1 MAQAIWKGHISFGL
15 VNIPVSLYSGE
26 RRTDLHFRMLDSRN
40 QARVRY
46 ERVND
51 ETGDEVPWDD
61 IVKGFEYA
69 KGNYV
74 VLEREDF
81 EKAAPEATKSI
92 DIESFVDIDAIDPAY
107 FDKPYYLIPTDTG
120 KGYVLL
126 RDTLADSGKAG
137 IAKMVIRNR
146 QHLAALIAR
155 DSALALNLLRFR
167 QELREPDDFQLPT
180 EPPKNYNISKKEQDM
195 AAQLID
201 SMSGAWQPEAY
212 HDDYRQ
218 ALLDYIEKKAKK
230 GQDCRRTGSGTD
242 PREERRNHR
251 FYGAAAAKR
260 STIQRQPAK
269 NKQEKKE
276 EQRETQDGEEKDRGK
291 NKRAQI
297 VETQDGITQLGEAKG
312 PHEPSRQARTVTT
325 VCRAV

>member
-155 DSALALNLLRFR
+155 GGALALNLLRFR
-167 QELREPDDFQLPT
+167 QELRMPEDFQLPT
-180 EPPKNYNISKKEQDM
+180 DAPKDYNISKKEQDM
-195 AAQLID
+195 AARLID
-201 SMSGAWQPEAY
+201 SMSGEWQPDAY
-212 HDDYRQ
+212 RDDYRQ
-218 ALLDYIEKKAKK
+218 ALLDYIETKAKK
-230 GQDCRRTGSGTD
+230 GQTAAEPEAEPTREKSAEIIDFTERLRQSVQQSKGS
-242 PREERRNHR
+242 
-251 FYGAAAAKR
+251 R
-260 STIQRQPAK
+260 SK
-269 NKQEKKE
+269 
-276 EQRETQDGEEKDRGK
+276 RGK
-291 NKRAQI
+291 KKKKSSSKRK
-297 VETQDGITQLGEAKG
+297 TGTKSSGKKTKKKKSTG
-312 PHEPSRQARTVTT
+312 
-325 VCRAV
+325 